1 MTAATARDESVTEA
15 PESES
20 AADSSVPSGMASSE
34 EEPQAPRRRRRS
46 TSHLKDVPDTLEL
59 REAVRA
65 AAVEHVAPLDTTQP
79 WTKDQ
84 LEGHSRD
91 LLQRMGQ
98 PERFLGFAMVMLGNA
113 FWRRQFLATP
123 FERRMLLLPHCLKH
137 ADGCP
142 ADYDEFGLDCERCGA
157 CSIADYKGTAE
168 KLGYK
173 VLVAEGS
180 PVVLRIIV
188 EGYVDGILG
197 VACLNV
203 LEKAIDK
210 VLLAGVPSYAVPLH
224 SGNCRNTTL
233 DQSWVWEVLD
243 KYEPLESAATRSYIP
258 LMRTAADLFG
268 NRLDAIVPPPDAK
281 GAASPLTFTHGVAR
295 DWLATG
301 GKRSRPFMTLA
312 AYRAAAHPD
321 EIAGPGEGQIDV
333 PDAVARAAVAIEAF
347 HKASLVHDDIQDD
360 DLFRYGE
367 PTLHRTHGVGP
378 AINIGDHLI
387 GLGYRLIADVRHD
400 TDAEGQPIDP
410 AVAGELAA
418 IMADAH
424 LKLCEG
430 QGAEMRWT
438 ADASEAADIT
448 PVDALRLYALK
459 TSPAFEAAL
468 LTGLRLAGP
477 IDDYREPIAQFARQL
492 GVGFQIL
499 NDLADVRGDAAAQT
513 PNKVVAGQDLVASR
527 PTVLRALALQMADG
541 PQRIALESG
550 DAAAI
555 GEVLEQTGAIAKAE
569 GLVEKSKARC
579 EAIADEISPDSLRA
593 LLYYLVDTVLA
604 HAAAPEPDHEVTPPA
619 LVPLALTAAH

>member
-1 MTAATARDESVTEA
+1 MSVTAVDDADPVADPSADPSAE
-15 PESES
+15 PV
-20 AADSSVPSGMASSE
+20 AADDTAIE
-34 EEPQAPRRRRRS
+34 EEPQAGPKPHADDEPQAPRRRRRS
-46 TSHLKDVPDTLEL
+46 TSHLKDVPDTLSL
-59 REAVRA
+59 RESIREA
-65 AAVEHVAPLDTTQP
+65 AEAYVQPLDTSQP
-79 WTKDQ
+79 WNKDE
-84 LEGHSRD
+84 LEHHSRQ
-91 LLQRMGQ
+91 LLDQVGQ
-98 PERFLGFAMVMLGNA
+98 PERFLGFAMVLLGNA

-123 FERRMLLLPHCLKH
+123 FDRRLLLLPHCLKH

-142 ADYDEFGLDCERCGA
+142 ADYDEFGLDCETCGA
-157 CSIADYKGTAE
+157 CSIADYKGQAE

-243 KYEPLESAATRSYIP
+243 KYEPLESAATRSYVP
-258 LMRTAADLFG
+258 LMRTAGSL
-268 NRLDAIVPPPDAK
+268 LDDQLDTIVPPQP
-281 GAASPLTFTHGVAR
+281 AAGTPLGFTHDAAR
-295 DWLATG
+295 NWLATG

-312 AYRAAAHPD
+312 AYQAVMQPD
-321 EIAGPGEGQIDV
+321 AINGPGAATIDV
-333 PDAVARAAVAIEAF
+333 PPPVAKAAVAIEAF

-378 AINIGDHLI
+378 AINVGDHLI
-387 GLGYRLIADVRHD
+387 GLGYRLIAGTIGEV
-400 TDAEGQPIDP
+400 EP
-410 AVAGELAA
+410 AVTADLTA

-430 QGAEMRWT
+430 QGAEMRWNQLH
-438 ADASEAADIT
+438 AEPGSDSVMT
-448 PVDALRLYALK
+448 PVDALKLYALK

-477 IDDYREPIAQFARQL
+477 IDDYREPIAQFAKQL
-492 GVGFQIL
+492 GIGFQIL
-499 NDLADVRGDAAAQT
+499 NDLADVQGEEAG
-513 PNKVVAGQDLVASR
+513 KVVAGQDLAASR
-527 PTVLRALALQMADG
+527 PTVLVSLA
-541 PQRIALESG
+541 E
-550 DAAAI
+550 AAADESQRATLASGRPDAI
-555 GEVLEQTGAIAKAE
+555 ADVLAATGAIEKAE
-569 GLVEKSKARC
+569 SLVAKSKARA
-579 EAIADEISPDSLRA
+579 EAIADEIAPESLRA
-593 LLYYLVDTVLA
+593 LLYFLVDTVLA
-604 HAAAPEPDHEVTPPA
+604 HAEPAAETDTPPQ
-619 LVPLALTAAH
+619 LVPLQML

>member
-1 MTAATARDESVTEA
+1 MSATAEAIRDEDDAEA
-15 PESES
+15 RRATVAV
-20 AADSSVPSGMASSE
+20 AADSATD
-34 EEPQAPRRRRRS
+34 EEPQAPRRRRKS

-59 REAVRA
+59 REAFRDA
-65 AAVEHVAPLDTTQP
+65 ATAYMQPLDTSQP
-79 WTKDQ
+79 WSKD
-84 LEGHSRD
+84 EMERHSRA
-91 LLQRMGQ
+91 LLAQMQQ
-98 PERFLGFAMVMLGNA
+98 PERFLGFAMVLLGNA

-123 FERRMLLLPHCLKH
+123 FDRRLLLLPHCLKH

-157 CSIADYKGTAE
+157 CSIADYKGKAE

-233 DQSWVWEVLD
+233 DESWVWEALD

-258 LMRTAADLFG
+258 LMRTASSLFDD
-268 NRLDAIVPPPDAK
+268 RLQTLVPPTPET
-281 GAASPLTFTHGVAR
+281 GTPLGFVHDVAR

-312 AYRAAAHPD
+312 AYGAVAHPD
-321 EIAGPGEGQIDV
+321 ESTAPGEGTV
-333 PDAVARAAVAIEAF
+333 ELPEAVAKAAVAIEAF

-387 GLGYRLIADVRHD
+387 GLGYRLIAETAADV
-400 TDAEGQPIDP
+400 EP
-410 AVAGELAA
+410 AATADLTA

-430 QGAEMRWT
+430 QGAEMRW
-438 ADASEAADIT
+438 ADGAEMT
-448 PVDALRLYALK
+448 PVDALKLYALK

-468 LTGLRLAGP
+468 LTGLRLAGE
-477 IDDYREPIAQFARQL
+477 IDAYREPIGQFAKQL

-499 NDLADVRGDAAAQT
+499 NDLADIRGDAA
-513 PNKVVAGQDLVASR
+513 NKVVAGQDLAASR
-527 PTVLRALALQMADG
+527 PTVLVALAMAAADEAQRASLQSGLPGEIAD
-541 PQRIALESG
+541 ALET
-550 DAAAI
+550 
-555 GEVLEQTGAIAKAE
+555 TGAIAKAE
-569 GLVEKSKARC
+569 ALVAKSRARA
-579 EAIADEISPDSLRA
+579 EAIADEIEPDSLRA
-593 LLYYLVDTVLA
+593 LLYFLVDTVLA
-604 HAAAPEPDHEVTPPA
+604 HGEQPEPDAEA
-619 LVPLALTAAH
+619 AGSFVPLEMAAKR